1 MMTLGDR
8 FETPFEVT
16 GQVYNGFMQTFADRN
31 PLHTDEAFAREKG
44 FAGKVMYGNI
54 LNGFV
59 SYFVGEC
66 LPVKNVA
73 IQHQLIKFGSPVYLH
88 DSLVMHAHIAEVYE
102 TVHAYLFKFYFQNA
116 AGVKVARG
124 EVRIGLLS

>member
-1 MMTLGDR
+1 MMTLGDQ
-8 FETPFEVT
+8 FETRFEVT
-16 GQVYNGFMQTFADRN
+16 EQVYRGFMEIFADRN
-31 PLHTDEAFAREKG
+31 PLHTDEAFAREHG
-44 FAGKVMYGNI
+44 FSGKVMYGNI

-73 IQHQLIKFGSPVYLH
+73 IQHQQIKFGTPVYLH
-88 DSLVMHAHIAEVYE
+88 DSLVMHSHLAEVYD
-102 TVHAYLFKFYFQNA
+102 TVNAYLFKFYFQNT